1 MNMQDKRDCLDSL
14 LFAAAKDAGKNDIL
28 EYNSTDG
35 ITDLPEG
42 LSEKISGVTKKK
54 DIPKRGHLSFKK
66 KFLIIAAAALLICGM
81 TIGSIAGKKREI
93 ADVSVSAVADKYVLT
108 YDTAG
113 IGENGRLSEK
123 VPEAL
128 EKEYTYIG
136 LSEDGKGKMYEKD
149 DIRVTYTVTKLTS
162 AYSLVL
168 GPKDNTDHFG
178 ILVGGKY
185 NGCAAVTEKD
195 GTAISIVAWNDGECA
210 FELAANMDVDELCA
224 IAGQ

>member
-14 LFAAAKDAGKNDIL
+14 LFAAAKDSGKNDIL

-35 ITDLPEG
+35 AIQLPEG
-42 LSEKISGVTKKK
+42 LSEKIIGMTQKKE
-54 DIPKRGHLSFKK
+54 IPKKGHLSFKR

-93 ADVSVSAVADKYVLT
+93 ADVSVSTVADKYVLT

-113 IGENGRLSEK
+113 IGDDGKLSEK
-123 VPEAL
+123 LPEAL
-128 EKEYTYIG
+128 VKEYTYIG
-136 LSEDGKGKMYEKD
+136 LSENGKGKIYEND
-149 DIRVTYTVTKLTS
+149 GVRVTYTVTKLTS

-168 GPKDNTDHFG
+168 GLKENTDHFE

-185 NGCAAVTEKD
+185 NGCAAVTKKD
-195 GTAISIVAWNDGECA
+195 GAEIAIVAWNDGECA
-210 FELAANMDVDELCA
+210 FELSANMDIDELCA